1 MRAPG
6 VHPRCLKTLTT
17 DLSGGLDLAG
27 SGRSLELRFA
37 ANRETKKKRSWPRF
51 PHRFLSCT
59 LLLGREPY
67 LRVIGP
73 SRPPKSHRRSRRI
86 PGVTGHLYALPVNAI
101 SIRLADVS
109 AFEES

>member
-27 SGRSLELRFA
+27 SGRSPELRFA

-86 PGVTGHLYALPVNAI
+86 PGVTGHLYALSVNAT
-101 SIRLADVS
+101 SVRLVDAS